1 MIVKFPNK
9 SKLVEVGRL
18 LKDMGIPVYVYTHPY
33 FGSRSADDRYLDI
46 DFIRSR
52 YMLIYNGS
60 VALNIRALSYPSH
73 EVITPTELKW
83 RF

>member
-18 LKDMGIPVYVYTHPY
+18 LKDMGIPVYVFTHPY
-33 FGSRSADDRYLDI
+33 YGPRSADDRYLDV

-52 YMLIYNGS
+52 YMLISNGS
-60 VALNIRALSYPSH
+60 VALNIRASFYPSQ
-73 EVITPTELKW
+73 EVITPTELKR